1 MRSGSRSLASTR
13 IQMTDKPVQVRK
25 PEEEELSRKKAE
37 LSELEFTLADREL
50 FLTALRTELSAFER
64 AYIRTVG
71 KRYAE
76 LDEVE
81 AKIAEHFARK
91 QPENVRSRNAA
102 TQARSQAQASRA
114 VFDESLAAKTVG
126 SKSSQSQTLK
136 SLYREVAKRIHPDL
150 ANDSTDR
157 LQRERLMAAANRAYE
172 EGDEARLR
180 AILEEY
186 EASPDSVK
194 GDGPGAEL
202 VRVIR
207 KIAQAERRLVEID
220 VEIEKLEKSERF
232 ELKARVDEAATESR
246 DLLQERADTLDA
258 QIAVSRERLQSLS
271 ER

>member
-1 MRSGSRSLASTR
+1 
-13 IQMTDKPVQVRK
+13 
-25 PEEEELSRKKAE
+25 
-37 LSELEFTLADREL
+37 
-50 FLTALRTELSAFER
+50 
-64 AYIRTVG
+64 
-71 KRYAE
+71 
-76 LDEVE
+76 
-81 AKIAEHFARK
+81 
-91 QPENVRSRNAA
+91 
-102 TQARSQAQASRA
+102 
-114 VFDESLAAKTVG
+114 
-126 SKSSQSQTLK
+126 
-136 SLYREVAKRIHPDL
+136 
-150 ANDSTDR
+150 
-157 LQRERLMAAANRAYE
+157 MAAANRAYE

-232 ELKARVDEAATESR
+232 ELKAKVDEAATESR
-246 DLLQERADTLDA
+246 DLLQEMAEALDA